1 MTPKPSRVRP
11 RRLAGALTGFIVHAI
26 GLAFDPTSG
35 LAADIFGPVQI
46 VDADTVI
53 VAGRTIRLQGIDAPE
68 TDQSCIDHAGA
79 FWFCGVAAR
88 EALLKRTGAQSWT
101 CATTGLDGYG
111 RDLGLCF
118 VDGVDIGAWLVQ
130 SGWALSFRRYSHAY
144 DGDEAKAREARSG
157 MWAGAFIAPWDW
169 RRRDCATRVHG
180 ARSVSLADHRKLCGA
195 SAHAGPPGCEIKA
208 NVSRRGCIYHAPAGR
223 FYGRLDMNKPGRRWF
238 CSPQDAE
245 AAGCRASTR

>member
-11 RRLAGALTGFIVHAI
+11 RRLAGALAGFIVHAI
-26 GLAFDPTSG
+26 GLTFDPASG
-35 LAADIFGPVQI
+35 LAADIFGPAQI

-88 EALLKRTGAQSWT
+88 EELLKRTGAQSWT

-130 SGWALSFRRYSHAY
+130 
-144 DGDEAKAREARSG
+144 
-157 MWAGAFIAPWDW
+157 
-169 RRRDCATRVHG
+169 
-180 ARSVSLADHRKLCGA
+180 
-195 SAHAGPPGCEIKA
+195 
-208 NVSRRGCIYHAPAGR
+208 
-223 FYGRLDMNKPGRRWF
+223 
-238 CSPQDAE
+238 
-245 AAGCRASTR
+245 